1 MKTKKQNV
9 YKNLFIQKLENKT
22 ISSKFKK
29 ISKKKY
35 ITFFWKYYNDNS
47 NDLSGSC
54 SRQTTNINKI
64 LSLLNFLKK
73 KFNIIIV
80 GEKIDKGNR
89 ILKKKLKPN
98 KKVFFFH
105 ELSEHYSLADQ
116 IYCYKNSKGFIGNA
130 TVMLPINWIL
140 KKKMIIFDTHKE
152 RLDDRFTKFPTFLYK
167 KYITKKISKPR
178 ILELNNMGDIP
189 EQLKKLNS
197 TEYKIIE
204 IKLKEI
210 KKEFN
215 NKFIN

>member
-1 MKTKKQNV
+1 
-9 YKNLFIQKLENKT
+9 
-22 ISSKFKK
+22 
-29 ISKKKY
+29 
-35 ITFFWKYYNDNS
+35 
-47 NDLSGSC
+47 
-54 SRQTTNINKI
+54 
-64 LSLLNFLKK
+64 
-73 KFNIIIV
+73 
-80 GEKIDKGNR
+80 
-89 ILKKKLKPN
+89 
-98 KKVFFFH
+98 
-105 ELSEHYSLADQ
+105 
-116 IYCYKNSKGFIGNA
+116 
-130 TVMLPINWIL
+130 MLPINWIL

-204 IKLKEI
+204 SKLKEI